1 MGSSDLNF
9 KCFFKRNL
17 VYALTASP
25 LEAAGGASSF
35 LEVLSVAGGTCG
47 SRERTCSFL
56 WGPLGRRR
64 NLWGALQEEPVARC
78 PERAPVL
85 FLAGLSVVG
94 GTCGRPCS
102 FPWGPLGRR
111 RNIWGALGRRRNL
124 WFAAQRGRLFFS
136 LRGCRSQE
144 GPVVPEND
152 HVLFFG
158 GLWVAGGTCGGLWV
172 AEGTC
177 GSLPRES
184 ACSFPWGAFGR
195 RRNLWFAAQR
205 GRLFF
210 SLGCSYSLA
219 QALGI
224 FCKLSSSHLSA
235 LTMGLGRPK
244 RRAAGRWN
252 GTKKRRHTQHAVN
265 IQSTCSQHVV
275 NTQSTRS
282 QHVVNTQSTRRH
294 FLLYF

>member
-1 MGSSDLNF
+1 M
-9 KCFFKRNL
+9 FFYL
-17 VYALTASP
+17 W
-25 LEAAGGASSF
+25 
-35 LEVLSVAGGTCG
+35 TC
-47 SRERTCSFL
+47 L
-56 WGPLGRRR
+56 
-64 NLWGALQEEPVARC
+64 
-78 PERAPVL
+78 
-85 FLAGLSVVG
+85 
-94 GTCGRPCS
+94 
-102 FPWGPLGRR
+102 
-111 RNIWGALGRRRNL
+111 
-124 WFAAQRGRLFFS
+124 
-136 LRGCRSQE
+136 SQE
-144 GPVVPEND
+144 GRRVAKND

-244 RRAAGRWN
+244 CRAAGRWN
-252 GTKKRRHTQHAVN
+252 GTKKRGHTQHAVN